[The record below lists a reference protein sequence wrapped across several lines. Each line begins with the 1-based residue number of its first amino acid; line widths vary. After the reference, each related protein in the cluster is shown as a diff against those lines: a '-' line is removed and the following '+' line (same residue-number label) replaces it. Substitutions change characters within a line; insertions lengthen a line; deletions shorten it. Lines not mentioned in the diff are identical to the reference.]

1 MNSVHGRV
9 DVVFALQDVG
19 EKLKQGSVKLYH
31 LDTSHGNMLDLNN
44 SL

>member
-19 EKLKQGSVKLYH
+19 EKLKRGLVKINVFTQIIELCYI
-31 LDTSHGNMLDLNN
+31 
-44 SL
+44 